1 MKIFYWSPFTSHVAT
16 IKAVINSA
24 YALKKN
30 YKKKT
35 FIINSFGEWDIYK
48 KEIKS
53 KEINLI
59 NNTIKFKTVNSYG
72 YVNSRIFFVR
82 IFINSFLFLKNILKQ
97 KKPNYLIIHLITS
110 LPLILFLIFK
120 FDTKLILRISG
131 LPKLNFFRKFLW
143 KISDKNISFI
153 TVPTKETLKNLQS
166 LNIFNKS
173 KIYYLP
179 DPVYIKTN

>member
-24 YALKKN
+24 YALKKIT
-30 YKKKT
+30 KKKT

-82 IFINSFLFLKNILKQ
+82 IFINSFLFLK
-97 KKPNYLIIHLITS
+97 
-110 LPLILFLIFK
+110 IF
-120 FDTKLILRISG
+120 
-131 LPKLNFFRKFLW
+131 
-143 KISDKNISFI
+143 
-153 TVPTKETLKNLQS
+153 
-166 LNIFNKS
+166 
-173 KIYYLP
+173 
-179 DPVYIKTN
+179 